1 MTYPDDD
8 DHETHEEYLDRQE
21 EHEREMDERHCDEWN
36 RNNPPG
42 TPVWL
47 TDDHGQRH
55 ETVTRSIAWVLPN
68 GIPLVMVEGRTGG
81 YMLERIE
88 VRR

>member
-1 MTYPDDD
+1 MMISLRNAADTMLA
-8 DHETHEEYLDRQE
+8 EVVA
-21 EHEREMDERHCDEWN
+21 EWN
-36 RNNPPG
+36 RDNPPG

-68 GIPLVMVEGRTGG
+68 GIPLVMVHGRTGG
-81 YMLERIE
+81 YLLERIE
-88 VRR
+88 ARPCP